1 MGGGEGMKIVNI
13 NPKSLKGVV
22 HIPPSKSISHR
33 AIIAG
38 ALSNG
43 ESIIENII
51 MSKDIKATCDGLIS
65 LGVEMDLKSSSD
77 NRYTIIVRG
86 KGSIETNGDTIDCIE
101 SGSTLRFLIPLAVT
115 SDEKVTFN
123 GRGKLIERPLDI
135 YYNIFEKQGIS
146 YYNNSGILPL
156 TVWGKLKPSD
166 FHMIGDISSQF
177 ITGLMFALP
186 LLHGDSR
193 IIIDTP
199 LESKG
204 YIDLTMDVLKSFGIE
219 ILNEDYTIF
228 KIRGNQT
235 YKPRKYRVEGD
246 FSQAAFW
253 LVAATIAGH
262 IECSDI
268 NTNSFQGDREIIRI
282 IQDMGGSLQITG
294 KSVTAHK
301 NPTRGIEIDASQIPD
316 LIPVISVMACLSQGT
331 TIITNASRLRIK
343 ESDRLK
349 STASELSKIGGRIK
363 ELKDGLIIDGVDSL
377 KGGIVNSWNDHR
389 IAMAMAVASTRC
401 ANPLTIEG
409 AESVEKSY
417 PGFWEDFKKLGGD
430 IYERNMG

>member
-1 MGGGEGMKIVNI
+1 MKIVDI
-13 NPKSLKGVV
+13 NPKSLKGLIN
-22 HIPPSKSISHR
+22 IPPSKSISHR

-65 LGVEMDLKSSSD
+65 LGAEMDLKSRSD

-86 KGSIETNGDTIDCIE
+86 KGSIETNGEAIDCME
-101 SGSTLRFLIPLAVT
+101 SGSTLRFLIPLAVI
-115 SDEKVTFN
+115 SGEKVTFN

-135 YYNIFEKQGIS
+135 YYNIFEKQGIN
-146 YYNNSGILPL
+146 YHNNSGILPL
-156 TVWGKLKPSD
+156 TIWGRLKPSD
-166 FHMIGDISSQF
+166 FCMRGDISSQF

-186 LLHGDSR
+186 LLDGDSS

-204 YIDLTMDVLKSFGIE
+204 YIDLTIDVLKSFGIE
-219 ILNEDYTIF
+219 VLNQDYTIF
-228 KIRGNQT
+228 KIKGNQI

-246 FSQAAFW
+246 LSQAAFW
-253 LVAATIAGH
+253 LVAGTIAGH

-268 NTNSFQGDREIIRI
+268 NTNSFQGDREIIKI
-282 IQDMGGSLQITG
+282 IQDMGGNLKITG

-331 TIITNASRLRIK
+331 TIIRNASRLRIK

-363 ELKDGLIIDGVDSL
+363 ELKDGLVIDGVDSL